1 MHNFSIYGTLAQP
14 LEECMSSCSESF
26 LHHVWT
32 PVIISVVSIAAS
44 LGVFFFLPSH
54 ETAQSDM
61 AVDSALAS
69 AEQEEDLFLSSFSLT
84 DEEDETVSREDEGL
98 LLYRQSDS
106 RAAVEWFYTQV
117 TGSRDIA
124 LAILQNAD
132 AYNVPVA
139 LAFSLAH
146 TESNYKVTAKH
157 VNKNNTIDR
166 GLFQLNSASFPSL
179 TEAEFF
185 DPAVS
190 AHYGMSHLR
199 FCLNTA
205 GNEIAA
211 LAMYNAGTSKVR
223 NGGTPQQ
230 TLNYISQIETYRSLL
245 EDTFNREVVAYYTNQ
260 TIPYGDKLLA
270 MRR

>member
-1 MHNFSIYGTLAQP
+1 MAHLPNY
-14 LEECMSSCSESF
+14 LEEYMSSCSESF
-26 LHHVWT
+26 LHHVWA
-32 PVIISVVSIAAS
+32 PVVISVVSIAAS
-44 LGVFFFLPSH
+44 LGVFFFLPSQEARQS
-54 ETAQSDM
+54 ETAVTAPST
-61 AVDSALAS
+61 
-69 AEQEEDLFLSSFSLT
+69 AEQEEDLFFSSFTLT
-84 DEEDETVSREDEGL
+84 DEDEDRNAQEDEGL

-124 LAILQNAD
+124 LAVLQNAD

-157 VNKNNTIDR
+157 VNSNNTIDR

-223 NGGTPQQ
+223 SGGTPQQ
-230 TLNYISQIETYRSLL
+230 TLNYISQIESYRSLL
-245 EDTFNREVVAYYTNQ
+245 EDTFNREVVAYYSNQ
-260 TIPYGDKLLA
+260 SIPYGDKLLA
-270 MRR
+270 LKR